1 MSKNKKS
8 ARTREEILDVAWA
21 LVPRK
26 GADVSLAEIA
36 SEAGVTRQSVY
47 VHFGSRGGLLMAL
60 VQRADERFAIWEA
73 MEKALG
79 EAETAAKLRAVLAAW
94 FAFVP
99 QIAPVARELIRL
111 KPQDEAV
118 AAAWNDRMDE
128 LYGVFGDLAAEL
140 AAEGRLAR
148 SWQADKAADYLWAA
162 SSVQVWD
169 LLTGERGWR
178 GEEAAQRLTEA
189 HLAVLL
195 A

>member
-8 ARTREEILDVAWA
+8 ARTREEILDAAWT
-21 LVPRK
+21 LIPRK

-36 SEAGVTRQSVY
+36 KEAGGTRQSVY

-128 LYGVFGDLAAEL
+128 LYGVFRDLAAALE
-140 AAEGRLAR
+140 AEGRLAP
-148 SWQADKAADYLWAA
+148 SWQAGKAADYLWAA

-178 GEEAAQRLTEA
+178 GEETAQRLTEA

>member
-21 LVPRK
+21 LIPRK

-128 LYGVFGDLAAEL
+128 LYGVFRDLAAGL
-140 AAEGRLAR
+140 AAEGRLAP

-169 LLTGERGWR
+169 LLTGERGWQ